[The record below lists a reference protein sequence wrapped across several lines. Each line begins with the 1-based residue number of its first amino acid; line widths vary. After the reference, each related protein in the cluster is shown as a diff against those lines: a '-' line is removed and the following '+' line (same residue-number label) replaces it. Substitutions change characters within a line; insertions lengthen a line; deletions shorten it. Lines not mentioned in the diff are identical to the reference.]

1 MIQGL
6 ESCFIQ
12 SSSPRLHLDDALSL
26 SERETLQKV
35 YLCTSGRPVHRL
47 LLDVELLILCF
58 LYLTNNNFDFILK

>member
-12 SSSPRLHLDDALSL
+12 SSSPSLHLDDAL

-47 LLDVELLILCF
+47 LLDVELLILF
-58 LYLTNNNFDFILK
+58 SLPD